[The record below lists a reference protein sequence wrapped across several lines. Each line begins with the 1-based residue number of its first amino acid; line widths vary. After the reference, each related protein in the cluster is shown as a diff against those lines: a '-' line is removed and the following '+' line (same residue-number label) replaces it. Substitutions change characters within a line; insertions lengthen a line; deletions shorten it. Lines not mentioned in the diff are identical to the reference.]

1 MRCWWLWVALLGA
14 PAMAAA
20 QTPLIEPSV
29 ALSCLTPAK
38 EQRGVPEYPF
48 DAWKRRQA
56 GRVQVELAFGG
67 PDSTPEVRVL
77 SHEGDDSF
85 VEAVKAHVRQLRVPC
100 LDEQTPHA
108 RLAFDFV
115 FRPDER
121 KAVAADPTDPDREA
135 SIRKAA
141 CIRHVDGR
149 EAPAYPTAARDEN
162 IQGRVFLEMRF
173 TGPDTPPE
181 ATVFSATGRG
191 PLHRAVANWAAG
203 ARMPC
208 FDGPAPV
215 TVSVTYVYVM
225 SGKGAYGFKPLTLP
239 KFLGAVRDIR
249 RQRLEFDFTRLD
261 CPFDVRLTYLQ
272 PGRKNVVAQ
281 LDDNN
286 PARQPFIEWLKGV
299 QLDLPASSL
308 EAVYADS
315 LTLTVPCTKLNLNS
329 QEQ

>member
-1 MRCWWLWVALLGA
+1 MV
-14 PAMAAA
+14 AA

-29 ALSCLTPAK
+29 ALSCLAPAK

-48 DAWKRRQA
+48 DAWKRGEA

-67 PDSTPEVRVL
+67 PDSKPEVKVL

-100 LDEQTPHA
+100 LDERSDHA
-108 RLAFDFV
+108 RLVFDFV
-115 FRPDER
+115 FKPDER
-121 KAVAADPTDPDREA
+121 KPVAADPTDPDREA
-135 SIRKAA
+135 SSKKAA
-141 CIRHVDGR
+141 CIRHVDGK
-149 EAPAYPTAARDEN
+149 EAPVYPTAAKSED

-181 ATVFSATGRG
+181 ATVYSATGRG
-191 PLHRAVANWAAG
+191 PLHRAVANWADG

-215 TVSVTYVYVM
+215 TVSVIYVYVF
-225 SGKGAYGFKPLTLP
+225 SGAGAYGFKPLALP

-249 RQRLEFDFTRLD
+249 RQRLEFDFTRMG

-272 PGRKNVVAQ
+272 PWRKNAVAQ
-281 LDDNN
+281 LVNNN
-286 PARQPFIEWLKGV
+286 PARHPFIEWLKGV
-299 QLDLPASSL
+299 QLDLPAPSL

-315 LTLTVPCTKLNLNS
+315 LTLTIPCTKLNLNS